1 VSDQQLRARVAVV
14 TGASRGIG
22 RQIANAL
29 AEAGATT
36 ALVGRDAAA
45 LEDARNAI
53 AVRCGRAEVFVADV
67 SEETAVERLRDQVN
81 ERLGAPDILI
91 NNAGIILRKLMLEF
105 SSEEWNRLIQTNL
118 TGPFL
123 CAKAFAPGM
132 IAKKFGRIVNITSIF
147 SHVGY
152 LGRSAYC
159 ASKSGLLGL
168 TKALALE
175 LAPHNVTVNG
185 VSPGPIATEMNTG
198 QMLDSVKNA
207 EFLARIP
214 VGRWGRP
221 EEIGAL
227 TAFLCSEAAG
237 FITGT
242 DILVDGGWTAQ

>member
-1 VSDQQLRARVAVV
+1 VSDQYLLTRVAVV

-22 RQIANAL
+22 KQIADAL
-29 AEAGATT
+29 AEAGAAI
-36 ALVGRDAAA
+36 ALVGRDAKA
-45 LEDARNAI
+45 LEGARRAI
-53 AVRCGRAEVFVADV
+53 TSRGRRAEVFVADV
-67 SEETAVERLRDQVN
+67 SEETVVGRLRDQVT
-81 ERLGAPDILI
+81 ERLGTPDILI
-91 NNAGIILRKLMLEF
+91 NNAGIILRKPMLEF
-105 SSEEWNRLIQTNL
+105 SIEEWNRLIKTNL

-123 CAKAFAPGM
+123 CARAFAPGM
-132 IAKKFGRIVNITSIF
+132 VAKKFGRIVNVTSTF

-159 ASKSGLLGL
+159 ASKAGLLGL

-175 LAPHNVTVNG
+175 LAPHGVTVNG

-221 EEIGAL
+221 EEIGAV
-227 TAFLCSEAAG
+227 TAFLCSDAAG

>member
-29 AEAGATT
+29 AAAGATT

-45 LEDARNAI
+45 LEEARNAI
-53 AVRCGRAEVFVADV
+53 TVRCGCAEVFVADV
-67 SEETAVERLRDQVN
+67 SEETVVERLRDQVN

-91 NNAGIILRKLMLEF
+91 NNAGIILRKPMLEF

-123 CAKAFAPGM
+123 CARAFVPGM
-132 IAKKFGRIVNITSIF
+132 IAKKFGRIVNITSMF

-159 ASKSGLLGL
+159 ASKTGLLGF

-198 QMLDSVKNA
+198 QMLDSAKNA

-221 EEIGAL
+221 EEIGAI